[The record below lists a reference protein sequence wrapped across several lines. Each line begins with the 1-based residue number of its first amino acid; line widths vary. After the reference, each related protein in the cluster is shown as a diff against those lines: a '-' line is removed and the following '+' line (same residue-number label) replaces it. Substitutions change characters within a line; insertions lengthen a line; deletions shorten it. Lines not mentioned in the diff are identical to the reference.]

1 MDVPAKAPKLRLS
14 HRYHH
19 ILQSSNDFLPL
30 LGSTIY
36 HPPNHKD
43 AAHHWAR
50 SLDERDL
57 TMRGLE
63 VLSLTSS
70 PFALNS
76 FALKV
81 SPLQKQLAL
90 VGDADHRVRDI
101 RGAQL
106 ATLTIVGKKLHHLGV
121 EDAGPCGVHRSTTG
135 RGFASH
141 NKMAI
146 TGQD

>member
-1 MDVPAKAPKLRLS
+1 MDVPAKVPKLRLS
-14 HRYHH
+14 
-19 ILQSSNDFLPL
+19 SSVRV
-30 LGSTIY
+30 Y
-36 HPPNHKD
+36 HPPNHQD

-90 VGDADHRVRDI
+90 VGDTDHQHIMCRTSEELSW
-101 RGAQL
+101 QPSPL
-106 ATLTIVGKKLHHLGV
+106 
-121 EDAGPCGVHRSTTG
+121 
-135 RGFASH
+135 
-141 NKMAI
+141 
-146 TGQD
+146 